1 MRRWLTAGIAAVCAT
16 TVPVVAAGRQTPAV
30 AESVPASA
38 PPPAAAAAYQFPSGV
53 GVLFFYVR
61 PDRAADFEAIA
72 ERLDDILSRAT
83 DPLRAKQAQGWHIFK
98 STETP
103 KDAVVYLFFF
113 DPAVVDAD
121 YDPMKLVAE
130 GAPDQAADLYRRLR
144 DDVIRVERMGLAT
157 IR

>member
-1 MRRWLTAGIAAVCAT
+1 MRRWLTAGIAAMFAT
-16 TVPVVAAGRQTPAV
+16 TVPVVAADRQTTAV
-30 AESVPASA
+30 ADPASTNA
-38 PPPAAAAAYQFPSGV
+38 TATAAAAYQFPSGV

-61 PDRAADFEAIA
+61 PDRATDFEAIA
-72 ERLDDILSRAT
+72 ARLDDILGRAT

-103 KDAVVYLFFF
+103 KDAVVYVFFL